1 MANQGYIE
9 DDRHLPVTKDGIKA
23 WSEKNID
30 EAGIIALYC
39 NTPSNEK
46 KQEIYNRCQNC
57 TDSKKAKLLAEFK
70 QECVLTKIN
79 GKFFDMGK
87 GKTGG
92 KKKTNRRRRK
102 KTKRRLTVRL
112 HK

>member
-1 MANQGYIE
+1 MDDQGYIE
-9 DDRHLPVTKDGIKA
+9 DERPLVTKEEIKA
-23 WSEKNID
+23 WVQNNKD
-30 EAGIIALYC
+30 EAGRIALYC
-39 NTPSNEK
+39 NVPSKAK
-46 KQEIYNRCQNC
+46 KEEIYNRCQNC
-57 TDSKKAKLLAEFK
+57 TDSEKAKLLADFK
-70 QECVLTKIN
+70 QDCIVAQIN

-87 GKTGG
+87 GKPGG